1 MASAGMLE
9 HQAKKGVGCSS
20 AGLHS
25 SKRLRN
31 TMSQLFQ
38 ESTCMQRWGYH
49 GQVIPCWPL
58 QAERLWKRYLEQDDS
73 PVTDFFGGQL
83 QNNVTC
89 HVCKHRFTSYEFFKV
104 GL

>member
-1 MASAGMLE
+1 
-9 HQAKKGVGCSS
+9 
-20 AGLHS
+20 
-25 SKRLRN
+25 
-31 TMSQLFQ
+31 MSTLLA
-38 ESTCMQRWGYH
+38 
-49 GQVIPCWPL
+49 L

-104 GL
+104 GLAAQHPHTFANQSVVIRVQPWAM

>member
-1 MASAGMLE
+1 M
-9 HQAKKGVGCSS
+9 
-20 AGLHS
+20 
-25 SKRLRN
+25 
-31 TMSQLFQ
+31 
-38 ESTCMQRWGYH
+38 
-49 GQVIPCWPL
+49 

-104 GL
+104 GWRLRVPARGRVYGHPEAAPMFQG